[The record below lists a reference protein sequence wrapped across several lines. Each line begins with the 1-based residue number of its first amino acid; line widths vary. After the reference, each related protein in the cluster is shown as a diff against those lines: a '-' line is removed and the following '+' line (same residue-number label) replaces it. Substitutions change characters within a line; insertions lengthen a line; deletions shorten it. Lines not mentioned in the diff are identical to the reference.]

1 MVSMVTRDPDH
12 PPFPQ
17 SGVLIPRP
25 RDQMMKSAGNRG
37 PALSNTK
44 SRPRLGLRRDV
55 LPYPLLPLFFRPALP
70 SPPRS
75 SPFLTLSRHN
85 VPRNG
90 SLQHMTFLHHHQ
102 SSDINHPVCSTA
114 RLCSL
119 SGIWFVHSSSS
130 TSRHRDSQRR
140 KITPSVF
147 PTKGHRREDRSRSTN
162 HTHISTLEHL
172 FDV

>member
-1 MVSMVTRDPDH
+1 MVSMVTRDPDY
-12 PPFPQ
+12 PPFPL

-25 RDQMMKSAGNRG
+25 RDQMMKSAGSRG

-44 SRPRLGLRRDV
+44 SRLRLGLRRDV
-55 LPYPLLPLFFRPALP
+55 PPYPLLPPFFPRPTLP

-75 SPFLTLSRHN
+75 SPLPTLSRHY
-85 VPRNG
+85 VPR

-119 SGIWFVHSSSS
+119 SGIWLVHSSSS
-130 TSRHRDSQRR
+130 TSRHRHSQRR

-147 PTKGHRREDRSRSTN
+147 PIKGHRRENRSRSTN
-162 HTHISTLEHL
+162 HAHISTLEHL